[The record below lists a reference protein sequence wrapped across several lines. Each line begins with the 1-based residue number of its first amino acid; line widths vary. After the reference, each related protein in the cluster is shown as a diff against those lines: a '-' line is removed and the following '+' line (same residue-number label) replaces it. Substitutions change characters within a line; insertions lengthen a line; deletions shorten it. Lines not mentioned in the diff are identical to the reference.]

1 MTGGTQGSASAL
13 RKWATAPRRLARD
26 ALLRNSFFLALNAG
40 TMAAVAFVFWLVN
53 SHLFT
58 VGQIGTATTLLSGAS
73 IIAIFSLVGFN
84 STFIRFLPDSRQRDD
99 EINTGLLIV
108 FVTALIGATLYV
120 LLIPVI
126 APRLELVRASFGF
139 AAGFI
144 VLTAFW
150 GVNLVT
156 DSVFIAFRKAQ
167 YNVLVDG
174 VIQGAV
180 KLALPALLIGL
191 GAYAMFLASGL
202 AAAAAVVASI
212 VFMFRT
218 VSYRPRLSVSLE
230 VLRRTWNY
238 SAANYA
244 ANLLLLCPAA
254 VIPLVILDVRG
265 AREAGFFFMAFQ
277 VANLLFQ
284 LGFAVAASF
293 FAEGSYEGSD
303 LPVLLRRTVRL
314 IALVCV
320 PCSVFVALTAHWIL
334 LVFGQAYSANGTSA
348 LVILA
353 LSAPVVAL
361 CWTAMT
367 VLRITKQ
374 LAAVVVVSAVYAVAI
389 VGLALLGVRQGL
401 QWVAVAWLAGN
412 VAGGLLASW
421 LAAVHYRDSRRLSDA
436 RPSQR

>member
-1 MTGGTQGSASAL
+1 MTAGAQGSVSVL
-13 RKWATAPRRLARD
+13 RRWATAPRRFAQD

-84 STFIRFLPDSRQRDD
+84 STFVRFLPASRQRDE

-108 FVTALIGATLYV
+108 FVTALVGATLYV
-120 LLIPVI
+120 LLIPLI

-139 AAGFI
+139 AAGFV

-174 VIQGAV
+174 LIQGAV
-180 KLALPALLIGL
+180 KLALPVLLVGL

-218 VSYRPRLSVSLE
+218 VTYRPRLSVSLD
-230 VLRRTWNY
+230 VLRRTWDY

-284 LGFAVAASF
+284 LGYAVSASF
-293 FAEGSYEGSD
+293 FAEGSYEGCD

-314 IALVCV
+314 ILLVCV
-320 PCSVFVALTAHWIL
+320 PCSVLVALTAHWIL
-334 LVFGQAYSANGTSA
+334 LVFGQAYSANGASTLA
-348 LVILA
+348 ILA
-353 LSAPVVAL
+353 LSAPLVAL
-361 CWTAMT
+361 CWAAMT
-367 VLRITKQ
+367 ILRITKQ

-389 VGLALLGVRQGL
+389 VGLALLGVGQGL
-401 QWVAVAWLAGN
+401 QWVAVAWLVGN
-412 VAGGLLASW
+412 TAGGLLAAW
-421 LAAVHYRDSRRLSDA
+421 LAAAHYRGSRRLSDA
-436 RPSQR
+436 RS

>member
-1 MTGGTQGSASAL
+1 MTVGTPGPGSAL
-13 RKWATAPRRLARD
+13 RKWAAAPRRLARD

-40 TMAAVAFVFWLVN
+40 TVAAVGFVFWLVN

-73 IIAIFSLVGFN
+73 IISIFSLVGFN
-84 STFIRFLPDSRQRDD
+84 STFVRFLPVSRRRD
-99 EINTGLLIV
+99 EEVNTGLLIV
-108 FVTALIGATLYV
+108 FVAALIGAALYE
-120 LLIPVI
+120 LLIPEI

-174 VIQGAV
+174 LIQGAV
-180 KLALPALLIGL
+180 KLALPVLLVGL

-212 VFMFRT
+212 VFMMRT
-218 VSYRPRLSVSLE
+218 LGYRPRLSVSLD
-230 VLRRTWNY
+230 VLKRTWDY

-254 VIPLVILDVRG
+254 LIPLVILDLRG
-265 AREAGFFFMAFQ
+265 APQAGIFFMAFQ

-284 LGFAVAASF
+284 LGYAVSASF
-293 FAEGSYEGSD
+293 FAEGSHEGSD
-303 LPVLLRRTVRL
+303 LPLLVRRTVRL
-314 IALVCV
+314 IVLVCV

-334 LVFGQAYSANGTSA
+334 LVFGHAYSANGASTLA
-348 LVILA
+348 ILA
-353 LSAPVVAL
+353 LSAPLVAL
-361 CWTAMT
+361 CWAAMT

-374 LAAVVVVSAVYAVAI
+374 LAAVVVVSAVYAVVI
-389 VGLALLGVRQGL
+389 VALALLGVRQGL
-401 QWVAVAWLAGN
+401 QWVAVAWLVGN
-412 VAGGLLASW
+412 TAGGLLAAW
-421 LAAVHYRDSRRLSDA
+421 LAAAHYRGSRRLSDA
-436 RPSQR
+436 RP